1 MLKITA
7 AQIVAIDAYNAAH
20 RKAIETF
27 LNEAGECTLEA
38 QRRSDEAQAY
48 ANSLHSALVAA
59 GGQWLRIEPWMRRKL
74 AAEIADELRAMAFD
88 DGETFG
94 REAAQ

>member
-20 RKAIETF
+20 RKAVETF
-27 LNEAGECTLEA
+27 LSEAGECSLEA
-38 QRRSDEAQAY
+38 QRRSDEALAY
-48 ANSLHSALVAA
+48 ANSLHPAFVAA

-74 AAEIADELRAMAFD
+74 AAEIADELRAMAHD
-88 DGETFG
+88 DAETFG
-94 REAAQ
+94 REVAQ